1 MQAVAIFCLG
11 RIEEDDESCGWFV
24 AGYKTC
30 GFDDR
35 GVDKGDVGGN
45 VVDGNNDDGDVDDDD
60 VAMLMA
66 MLMTMKWR
74 C

>member
-1 MQAVAIFCLG
+1 M
-11 RIEEDDESCGWFV
+11 
-24 AGYKTC
+24 AGYETC

-45 VVDGNNDDGDVDDDD
+45 VVDGNDD

-66 MLMTMKWR
+66 MMMMAMLMAMMITTLVLSQIMDINERTR
-74 C
+74 CHLQL